1 MGLSDKKYVAL
12 FQVRDMSVGCL
23 FRNLILDIDH

>member
-12 FQVRDMSVGCL
+12 FQVSKMSVGGH
-23 FRNLILDIDH
+23 FRNSIFAIS